1 MSKEIIEIFDYI
13 GEKFGIAID
22 WTQENIIPYL
32 TDLLGRYVTFNIVI
46 HAIGLFLGIAG
57 TVCAIVMLTHIY
69 FRANREKSIFW
80 ELNCYKEEMLSSG
93 GMVASIISGVI
104 GLVSLATLI
113 YNPVE
118 LLEWIFIPEF
128 QLIEDLTYYISTL

>member
-13 GEKFGIAID
+13 GEKLGIVID

-46 HAIGLFLGIAG
+46 HAIGVFLGIAG
-57 TVCAIVMLTHIY
+57 VVGAIVMLVHIY
-69 FRANREKSIFW
+69 FRAIRDKSIFW
-80 ELNCYKEEMLSSG
+80 ELDSWNEESLSFG
-93 GMVASIISGVI
+93 GFGATIVSVFI
-104 GLVSLATLI
+104 GLLALVALI

-118 LLEWIFIPEF
+118 LLKWIFIPEF
-128 QLIEDLTYYISTL
+128 QLIEDLTTYISTL

>member
-1 MSKEIIEIFDYI
+1 MSKEVIEIFDYI
-13 GEKFGIAID
+13 GEKLGIAID

-32 TDLLGRYVTFNIVI
+32 TDLLERYVTFNIVI

-57 TVCAIVMLTHIY
+57 AVGAIVMLTHIY
-69 FRANREKSIFW
+69 FRADRAKSIFW
-80 ELNCYKEEMLSSG
+80 ELGSYQEKILSFG
-93 GMVASIISGVI
+93 GAGATIISGFI
-104 GLVSLATLI
+104 GLLSLFALI

-128 QLIEDLTYYISTL
+128 QIIEDLTYYISTL

>member
-13 GEKFGIAID
+13 GEKLGIVID

-57 TVCAIVMLTHIY
+57 AVGAIVMLTHIY
-69 FRANREKSIFW
+69 FRAVREESIFW
-80 ELNCYKEEMLSSG
+80 ELDSWKEDVLTSSG
-93 GMVASIISGVI
+93 LITTIVSGLIGFIS
-104 GLVSLATLI
+104 LFALI

-118 LLEWIFIPEF
+118 LLKWIFIPEF

>member
-13 GEKFGIAID
+13 GEKLGVAID

-32 TDLLGRYVTFNIVI
+32 TDLLERYVTFNII
-46 HAIGLFLGIAG
+46 MHAIGLFLGIAG

-69 FRANREKSIFW
+69 FQADREESIFW
-80 ELNCYKEEMLSSG
+80 EVDSWKDDVLTSSG
-93 GMVASIISGVI
+93 LITAIVSGLM
-104 GLVSLATLI
+104 GLFALSALI

-118 LLEWIFIPEF
+118 LLKWIFIPEF
-128 QLIEDLTYYISTL
+128 QIIEDLTYYISTL

>member
-1 MSKEIIEIFDYI
+1 MSKEIVEIFDYI
-13 GEKFGIAID
+13 GEKLGIAID

-57 TVCAIVMLTHIY
+57 TVCAIVMLTHIH
-69 FRANREKSIFW
+69 FRADREESIFW
-80 ELNCYKEEMLSSG
+80 ELDSWKEDVLTSG
-93 GMVASIISGVI
+93 GVVATIISAFI
-104 GLVSLATLI
+104 GLISLVALI
-113 YNPVE
+113 YNPIE

-128 QLIEDLTYYISTL
+128 QIIEDLTYYISTL

>member
-1 MSKEIIEIFDYI
+1 MSKEVIEIFDYI
-13 GEKFGIAID
+13 GEKLGIAID

-32 TDLLGRYVTFNIVI
+32 TDLLERYVTFNIVI

-57 TVCAIVMLTHIY
+57 AVGALVMLTHIY
-69 FRANREKSIFW
+69 FRANREESIFW
-80 ELNCYKEEMLSSG
+80 ELDSYKEEYLSSG
-93 GMVASIISGVI
+93 GMVATIISAFI
-104 GLVSLATLI
+104 GLISLVALI

-128 QLIEDLTYYISTL
+128 QIIEDLTYYISTL

>member
-1 MSKEIIEIFDYI
+1 MSKEVIEIFDYI
-13 GEKFGIAID
+13 GEKLGVAID

-32 TDLLGRYVTFNIVI
+32 TDLLERYVTFNIVM

-57 TVCAIVMLTHIY
+57 VVCAIVMLTHIY

-80 ELNCYKEEMLSSG
+80 ELGCYQEKMLSPG
-93 GMVASIISGVI
+93 GVGTVIISGFI
-104 GLVSLATLI
+104 GLLSLVALI

-128 QLIEDLTYYISTL
+128 KLIEDLTYYISTL

>member
-13 GEKFGIAID
+13 GEKLGVAID

-32 TDLLGRYVTFNIVI
+32 TDLLGRYVTFNIVM
-46 HAIGLFLGIAG
+46 HAIGVFLGIVGAI
-57 TVCAIVMLTHIY
+57 CAIVMLTHIY
-69 FRANREKSIFW
+69 FRADRTKSIFW
-80 ELNCYKEEMLSSG
+80 ELDSYKEEYLSSG
-93 GMVASIISGVI
+93 GMVATIVSAFIGVI
-104 GLVSLATLI
+104 SLFALI

>member
-1 MSKEIIEIFDYI
+1 MSKEVIEIFDYI
-13 GEKFGIAID
+13 GEKLGIAID

-46 HAIGLFLGIAG
+46 HAIGLFLGVVG
-57 TVCAIVMLTHIY
+57 VVGAIVMLTHIY
-69 FRANREKSIFW
+69 LRADRAKSIFW
-80 ELNCYKEEMLSSG
+80 ELGCYQEKILSFG
-93 GMVASIISGVI
+93 GTGATIISGFI
-104 GLVSLATLI
+104 GLISLVALI